1 MVFCAEWI
9 TYKGAITDDNR
20 DHCSIAVNGDKTLYV
35 VADGST
41 QGTQSGH
48 LAAEFVKAFADR
60 FMADPLLIRT
70 DRISSF
76 LDKLSQRFKTSYP
89 AGRLSFLVL
98 LDLGSGSV
106 SAFHAGD
113 CRLGHIDSDGMV
125 VWLSRV
131 HTVANAVEQI
141 KEQRLASHDGRHTL
155 TRSFRPG
162 RKCDVEV
169 SQYQLMPNDR
179 LIMATDG
186 YWAGL
191 NHEQRVGF
199 IVRDHVPPLPQHDD
213 VSCLVLSPLKA
224 KAAQRHE
231 GSENFYLARD

>member
-41 QGTQSGH
+41 RGTQSGH

-60 FMADPLLIRT
+60 FMAAPLLIST
-70 DRISSF
+70 DNISSF
-76 LDKLSQRFKTSYP
+76 LDELSQGFKTAYP

-113 CRLGHIDSDGMV
+113 CRLGRIDSDGTV
-125 VWLSRV
+125 AWLSRV

-141 KEQRLASHDGRHTL
+141 TEERLASHDGRHTL

-186 YWAGL
+186 YWADL
-191 NHEQRVGF
+191 NHEQRVAF
-199 IVRDHVPPLPQHDD
+199 IAKACLSEMPWHDD
-213 VSCLVLSPLKA
+213 ISCLVLSPLKA
-224 KAAQRHE
+224 KTAQRHE